1 MSFRKT
7 QNLKKYFFNLFFKIL
22 FSFILLLLSNVNSY
36 SKTIQTNFSQK
47 LWQEITENDI
57 ELLKKISQEIK
68 NKNYDQAIFYAQ
80 EIRKNYNNL
89 ESQKKN
95 PSLADALTDLVLWN
109 KYSSKNNLR
118 EINFGDIS
126 NFVLDNPYFPN
137 INQIKRNVEE
147 IAVTRNIP
155 YDISEQYF
163 KINPAQTTE
172 SKIYLVESKI
182 SSVSTSKNTESQ
194 KDIERRSIRNQI
206 AKIWIKENFTAEEER
221 NFFNKYQNLLTEE
234 EHFKRIER
242 LLWEGRNDEAQ
253 LLLTLVNEDYKK
265 LFNAILEIE
274 KSPKYIDKII
284 LNVPRK
290 LRNNEVLTYR
300 RILWNKARNN
310 IEDLI
315 ELMVDLPNDSKFPE
329 KWWSLRKLYGREM
342 LKQKKYKIAYRLLS
356 YHNLPTNSSDFW
368 EAEWTS
374 GWIALRFLDKPKEAY
389 NHFDKLYKNVSQP
402 VTLSRAI
409 YWLGMTSEQMNDKEK
424 AIEWYKMATKYPIF
438 FYGQLA
444 IHKHR
449 LLDPIGAQEDIILP
463 KNPDISQRDMENASQ
478 SRALQIAYLLAIT
491 GDKDNASKI
500 FEWAVNNSATDGQ
513 IAVIMKLI
521 NEIGDKQLDV
531 KISRVAAKKNVF
543 FIKEKFQ
550 IVNEVIN
557 DQNAPLIHAII
568 KQESGFAPSA
578 VSKVGA
584 IGYMQ
589 LMPDTAKLVAKELG
603 ISYDRTKLA
612 TDIRYNIR
620 LGSYY
625 IMKLVN
631 QFEGSEMLAIASYN
645 AGPNA
650 TLRWINEF
658 YDPRK
663 EKNFDKVVDW
673 IELISYSETR
683 NYVQRIIENM
693 IVYKYLMSRSNYD
706 NVK

>member
-1 MSFRKT
+1 MSFRKK
-7 QNLKKYFFNLFFKIL
+7 QNSKKYFFNLFFKIL

-68 NKNYDQAIFYAQ
+68 NKNYDQAIFFAQ
-80 EIRKNYNNL
+80 EIKKNYNNL

-95 PSLADALTDLVLWN
+95 PSLADALIDLILWN

-118 EINFGDIS
+118 EINFSDIS

-147 IAVTRNIP
+147 IAVIRNIP
-155 YDISEQYF
+155 YDVSEQYF

-182 SSVSTSKNTESQ
+182 NSISTSKNTESQ

-206 AKIWIKENFTAEEER
+206 AKIWIKENFTPEEEK

-253 LLLTLVNEDYKK
+253 LLLNLVNEDYKK

-300 RILWNKARNN
+300 RIIWNKARNN
-310 IEDLI
+310 VEDLI

-356 YHNLPTNSSDFW
+356 YHNLPTNSADFW

-402 VTLSRAI
+402 VTLSRAV
-409 YWLGMTSEQMNDKEK
+409 YWLSMTSEQMNDKEK
-424 AIEWYKMATKYPIF
+424 AIDWYKMGTKYPIF

-463 KNPDISQRDMENASQ
+463 KNPDISQRDMEKSSE

-557 DQNAPLIHAII
+557 DENAPLIHAII

-603 ISYDRTKLA
+603 ISYDRVKLA

-658 YDPRK
+658 YDLRK

>member
-1 MSFRKT
+1 MSFRKK
-7 QNLKKYFFNLFFKIL
+7 QNSKKYFFNLFFKIL

-36 SKTIQTNFSQK
+36 SKTIQTNFSQR
-47 LWQEITENDI
+47 LWQGITENDI

-68 NKNYDQAIFYAQ
+68 NKNYDQAIFFAQ
-80 EIRKNYNNL
+80 EIKKNYNNL

-95 PSLADALTDLVLWN
+95 PSLADALIDLILWN

-118 EINFGDIS
+118 EINFSDIS

-147 IAVTRNIP
+147 IAVIRNIP
-155 YDISEQYF
+155 YDVSEQYF

-182 SSVSTSKNTESQ
+182 SSISTSKNTESQ

-206 AKIWIKENFTAEEER
+206 AKIWIKENFTPEEEK

-253 LLLTLVNEDYKK
+253 LLLNLVNEDYKK

-290 LRNNEVLTYR
+290 LRSNEVLTYR
-300 RILWNKARNN
+300 RIIWNKARNN
-310 IEDLI
+310 VEDLI

-356 YHNLPTNSSDFW
+356 YHNLPTNSPDFW

-402 VTLSRAI
+402 VTLSRAV
-409 YWLGMTSEQMNDKEK
+409 YWLGMTSEQMNDKER
-424 AIEWYKMATKYPIF
+424 AIEWYKMGTKYPIF

-463 KNPDISQRDMENASQ
+463 KNPDISQRDIEKSSE